1 MRICPVCHAENEDD
15 ALYCKKCAS
24 YLLDDDDKKNKK
36 EKNKI
41 KKQKKVKN
49 KTKHKTKVKNKRA
62 PRERQKS
69 SFFSKFLAFVL
80 IIIAIVL
87 AGIASVFAYHYYQEN
102 NIVVPDVV
110 GYSYDEATAV
120 LKEAKLSYQQK
131 TKLTTDPEEVGVVVK
146 QSKRAGSKTHENAVI
161 TLTVGILDTTV
172 TVPDV
177 EGMSL
182 EDAIST
188 LNQAGISYQVVYEE
202 SDEDNNIILEQSI
215 RSGKKIDNTESITL
229 TVSMNNDNSSTTNNN
244 NSNTNTND
252 SNTTTDSSDVGDED
266 NQ

>member
-1 MRICPVCHAENEDD
+1 MKDTKENLTE
-15 ALYCKKCAS
+15 
-24 YLLDDDDKKNKK
+24 
-36 EKNKI
+36 E
-41 KKQKKVKN
+41 
-49 KTKHKTKVKNKRA
+49 
-62 PRERQKS
+62 E
-69 SFFSKFLAFVL
+69 
-80 IIIAIVL
+80 
-87 AGIASVFAYHYYQEN
+87 
-102 NIVVPDVV
+102 
-110 GYSYDEATAV
+110 
-120 LKEAKLSYQQK
+120 QQ
-131 TKLTTDPEEVGVVVK
+131 LTTDPEEVGVVVK

-172 TVPDV
+172 TVPDI

-229 TVSMNNDNSSTTNNN
+229 TVSMNKDNSSTTNNN